1 MVGAHMNETTKQN
14 NGVIQK
20 RVLIKA
26 SPEIIFKALTE
37 ARDLVRWFCDRATS
51 DPREGGEL
59 TAYWKTGKTGQ
70 KGRAVFKRIVPG
82 TQLQL
87 LWIDDGQGAVQEEA
101 HHLLSYSI
109 KVKRGTSE
117 VTMQDED
124 SPPPDEDIYAFI
136 DQGWNTVLLE
146 LKDYCERK
154 ERSTKRPAKTITKSE

>member
-1 MVGAHMNETTKQN
+1 MNETAKQN
-14 NGVIQK
+14 NGVIQN
-20 RVLIKA
+20 KA

-37 ARDLVRWFCDRATS
+37 ARELVRWFCDRATS

-59 TAYWKTGKTGQ
+59 TAYWKTGKTSQ
-70 KGRAVFKRIVPG
+70 KGRAVFKRIAAGSQV
-82 TQLQL
+82 QL
-87 LWIDDGQGAVQEEA
+87 LWIDDGQGSVQDPA

-124 SPPPDEDIYAFI
+124 SPLQNEEIFSFI
-136 DQGWNTVLLE
+136 DQGWNAVLLE

-154 ERSTKRPAKTITKSE
+154 ERSTKRPAKSE

>member
-1 MVGAHMNETTKQN
+1 MNEITKQN

-20 RVLIKA
+20 KVLIKA
-26 SPEIIFKALTE
+26 SPEIIFRALTE

-59 TAYWKTGKTGQ
+59 TACWKTGKTGQ

-82 TQLQL
+82 TQVQL
-87 LWIDDGQGAVQEEA
+87 LWIDDGQGAVQDQA
-101 HHLLSYSI
+101 RHLLSYSI

-124 SPPPDEDIYAFI
+124 SPPPDEDTYAFI
-136 DQGWNTVLLE
+136 DQGWNSVLLE

-154 ERSTKRPAKTITKSE
+154 ERSGKRPATIPANSE